1 MGYVRLGMEESVKIQ
16 NDDSVSRGMSQSP
29 QPVQPRR
36 QDSGLP
42 AVAGSGSGEDRV
54 EVSDRARAL
63 LVAADSLG
71 KLPQIQVAKVEQLRQ
86 LLKSGSYQVS
96 GEQIAEK
103 ILGDGLFA

>member
-1 MGYVRLGMEESVKIQ
+1 MKIQ
-16 NDDSVSRGMSQSP
+16 NDDGVSRGMSQAP

-42 AVAGSGSGEDRV
+42 AAVTSGSDEDRV

-63 LVAADSLG
+63 QVAASSLA
-71 KLPQIQVAKVEQLRQ
+71 KLPQIRVDKVEPLKQLV
-86 LLKSGSYQVS
+86 KSGNYQVP

-103 ILGDGLFA
+103 LLGDGLFA